1 MNKTRL
7 LFAVLIS
14 CQAIAI
20 SPAFATQVNKLT
32 IYQVMQ
38 RVIDRYPALKMSAY
52 EVEQAAEQKKQIES
66 SLGWALNSSA
76 GTKHDLNGFGVPADS
91 LNLNA
96 SIGRQLESGGTL
108 SLSGGYSY
116 DNSSLA
122 ISPFLN
128 PVHSTR
134 LDLNYR
140 LPLAQGEGNLAFS
153 EGLVT
158 AEASHQLAK
167 ASQLQLKISLADQ
180 VKNIFYASATTLARL
195 DTARQAVARTKKLQ
209 AYINRNFKLGLAEEQ
224 DKLQIKAQLQSKL
237 ADLSTIELLWQQQK
251 TSLNRLMN
259 ESRDED
265 IFPVFNDDKSMN
277 IDNVENLIKTSHDYH
292 PAVTMSQAKL
302 QMAESQIQLANDTRK
317 DNLDLVL
324 SVGTR
329 TSNGKSG
336 STTVNKEDLAGAVRI
351 EYKHLFDDKGVSSKF
366 KQAQLQRDI
375 ALEEINKVDDDI
387 RYTVSG
393 LVAEIKAARNAVE
406 QTQQQLQSEAAKL
419 KEAEHRFRTGR
430 ANTAQL
436 IQFQNEYSFSQLAYH
451 NQQIELQNRII
462 SLQIFTGK
470 FWTNLNAGVSAI
482 QESGLNGTESRAEP
496 RVVQGTKK

>member
-1 MNKTRL
+1 MNKTRFL
-7 LFAVLIS
+7 LALLIS
-14 CQAIAI
+14 SQAIAVY
-20 SPAFATQVNKLT
+20 PAYAAQVNKLT

-38 RVIDRYPALKMSAY
+38 RVIDRYPALKMSAL

-76 GTKHDLNGFGVPADS
+76 ETKHDLNGFGIPSDN
-91 LNLNA
+91 LNLSA
-96 SIGRQLESGGTL
+96 SIGRQLKSGGTL

-116 DNSSLA
+116 ADSSYA
-122 ISPFLN
+122 ISPMLD

-134 LDLNYR
+134 LDLSYR

-153 EGLVT
+153 EGL
-158 AEASHQLAK
+158 ASADASHQIAK

-180 VKNIFYASATTLARL
+180 VKSIFYAAATTLARL
-195 DTARQAVARTKKLQ
+195 DTAKQAVERTKKLQ
-209 AYINRNFKLGLAEEQ
+209 VYINSNFKLGLAEEQ

-259 ESRDED
+259 ESRDKD
-265 IFPVFNDDKSMN
+265 IYPVFTDDKALN
-277 IDNVENLIKTSHDYH
+277 TDNVQKLIKVSHDYH
-292 PAVTMSQAKL
+292 PAVAMSQAKL
-302 QMAESQIQLANDTRK
+302 QIAESQIQLANDTRK
-317 DNLDLVL
+317 DNLDLVV

-336 STTVNKEDLAGAVRI
+336 TATVSKEDLAGTVRI
-351 EYKHLFDDKGVSSKF
+351 EYKHLFDDKGVSSKYV
-366 KQAQLQRDI
+366 QAQLQRDI

-406 QTQQQLQSEAAKL
+406 QTQLQLKSEALKL

-436 IQFQNEYSFSQLAYH
+436 IQFQNEYSFSQLAFH
-451 NQQIELQNRII
+451 NQQIELQNRIV
-462 SLQIFTGK
+462 SLQIFIGT
-470 FWTNLNAGVSAI
+470 FWTNLNAGVSATDGAELHNKEI
-482 QESGLNGTESRAEP
+482 TVTEQGL
-496 RVVQGTKK
+496 